1 MTEYEDPQLTFN
13 VVLSGEEDQ
22 SHYCVVTVST
32 LDDSATRKSSSMNL
46 TGWFPIYIKVELIPQ
61 QALRQGGFEGVR
73 GGSSEPPF

>member
-1 MTEYEDPQLTFN
+1 MTENEDPQLTFN

-46 TGWFPIYIKVELIPQ
+46 ISGRVSQLSVMVG
-61 QALRQGGFEGVR
+61 LN
-73 GGSSEPPF
+73 